1 MSLRHCPLTIHT
13 GWANNKALLYSKGNY
28 SQYLE
33 INHNGK
39 EYKKECIFI
48 YNWVYIN
55 TFCTAEINTTLQINY
70 ISIEK

>member
-1 MSLRHCPLTIHT
+1 MLKKDFYILRSVNGWKGKGGTMSLRHCPLTIHT

-39 EYKKECIFI
+39 EYKKECIFM
-48 YNWVYIN
+48 YN
-55 TFCTAEINTTLQINY
+55 
-70 ISIEK
+70 